1 MVCEVPAAVRR
12 PARHITIS
20 GISQN
25 YYPKTSKTLVCELPC
40 LGTGRL
46 AGPGDPAPVTGPDS
60 RDTQAVQTYK
70 SVTREPHVS
79 YNALRRTG
87 TLRLVK
93 PWCAYCPAWAQA
105 RSASAFDTRSIGRV
119 NINAGNPRAA
129 FNVFFIS
136 GISQA

>member
-79 YNALRRTG
+79 YNALRRTA

-93 PWCAYCPAWAQA
+93 PWCAYCPARPRTLSSLVTDRRTKARRPAKRSGANYRRRYSAWPQA
-105 RSASAFDTRSIGRV
+105 AWH
-119 NINAGNPRAA
+119 
-129 FNVFFIS
+129 
-136 GISQA
+136 